1 MKLNKWFYLAA
12 LSFIWGSS
20 FILIKKGLVGLTA
33 IELGSIRIIISAFVL
48 IPFTFNRLKEI
59 TFKQWKWII
68 ISAFVG
74 SFFPAFLF
82 AFAEQEIDSSV
93 ASILNSI
100 VPLNTIIIGLV
111 LFGIKSTKRQIIG
124 VLLGFFGAYQLII
137 SGINLNPDQN
147 YFYSGLVI
155 ICSFL
160 YAFNVNII
168 KKYLQ
173 ELSAVAIATG
183 HFIVILIP
191 AIIVLLISDFNFE
204 KFQSSQ
210 TQTSLFYVTL
220 LAIFGTTLAKILFNK
235 LINISSAV
243 FASSVTYSMLIV
255 SIFWGIMD
263 GENFSINQLFATIII
278 VIGIDNGGESW
289 AVSILRKEQIEKLGV

>member
-111 LFGIKSTKRQIIG
+111 LFGIKSTKRQTIG
-124 VLLGFFGAYQLII
+124 VLLGFFGAYKLII

-191 AIIVLLISDFNFE
+191 SIIVLLISDFNFE
-204 KFQSSQ
+204 KLQNPQ

-255 SIFWGIMD
+255 SIFWGVMD

-278 VIGIDNGGESW
+278 VIGILLTNKKS
-289 AVSILRKEQIEKLGV
+289 KN

>member
-1 MKLNKWFYLAA
+1 MKLNKWFYLAV

-33 IELGSIRIIISAFVL
+33 FELGSIRIIISAFVL

-59 TFKQWKWII
+59 NFKQWKWII

-82 AFAEQEIDSSV
+82 AYAEQEIDSSV

-124 VLLGFFGAYQLII
+124 VLLGFFGAYQLIL

-191 AIIVLLISDFNFE
+191 SIIVLLISDFNFE
-204 KFQSSQ
+204 KLQNSQ

-243 FASSVTYSMLIV
+243 FASSVTYSMLLV
-255 SIFWGIMD
+255 SIFWGVMD

-278 VIGIDNGGESW
+278 VIGILLTNKKS
-289 AVSILRKEQIEKLGV
+289 KN

>member
-1 MKLNKWFYLAA
+1 MKLNKWFYLVV

-33 IELGSIRIIISAFVL
+33 IELGSIRIIISALVL
-48 IPFTFNRLKEI
+48 IPFTLNRLKKI
-59 TFKQWKWII
+59 SFKQWKWII

-173 ELSAVAIATG
+173 DLSAVAIATG
-183 HFIVILIP
+183 HFTVILIP
-191 AIIVLLISDFNFE
+191 SIIVLLISDFNFE
-204 KFQSSQ
+204 RLQSPQ
-210 TQTSLFYVTL
+210 TQISLFYVAV
-220 LAIFGTTLAKILFNK
+220 LAVFGTTLAKILFNK
-235 LINISSAV
+235 LINISSPV
-243 FASSVTYSMLIV
+243 FSSSVTYSMLIV
-255 SIFWGIMD
+255 SIFWGVMD
-263 GENFSINQLFATIII
+263 GENFSFNQLFATIII
-278 VIGIDNGGESW
+278 ILGILLTNKKS
-289 AVSILRKEQIEKLGV
+289 KN

>member
-33 IELGSIRIIISAFVL
+33 IELGSIRIIISALAL

-59 TFKQWKWII
+59 NFKQWKWII

-137 SGINLNPDQN
+137 SGMNLNPDQN

-191 AIIVLLISDFNFE
+191 SIIVLLISDFNFE
-204 KFQSSQ
+204 KLQSPE
-210 TQTSLFYVTL
+210 TQTSLFYVVL

-255 SIFWGIMD
+255 SIFWGILD
-263 GENFSINQLFATIII
+263 GENFSFNQLFATVII
-278 VIGIDNGGESW
+278 VLGILLTNNKS
-289 AVSILRKEQIEKLGV
+289 RN

>member
-33 IELGSIRIIISAFVL
+33 IELGSIRIIISALAL

-137 SGINLNPDQN
+137 SGMNLSS
-147 YFYSGLVI
+147 YF
-155 ICSFL
+155 
-160 YAFNVNII
+160 
-168 KKYLQ
+168 
-173 ELSAVAIATG
+173 
-183 HFIVILIP
+183 
-191 AIIVLLISDFNFE
+191 
-204 KFQSSQ
+204 
-210 TQTSLFYVTL
+210 
-220 LAIFGTTLAKILFNK
+220 FGTPT
-235 LINISSAV
+235 
-243 FASSVTYSMLIV
+243 
-255 SIFWGIMD
+255 
-263 GENFSINQLFATIII
+263 QLFSFQIIPTVQ
-278 VIGIDNGGESW
+278 VIHSTLFFK
-289 AVSILRKEQIEKLGV
+289 SITKYPLGM

>member
-48 IPFTFNRLKEI
+48 VPFTFNRLKEI

-191 AIIVLLISDFNFE
+191 AIIVLMISDFNFE
-204 KFQSSQ
+204 KLQSPP
-210 TQTSLFYVTL
+210 TQTSLFYVII
-220 LAIFGTTLAKILFNK
+220 LAVFGTTLAKILFNK
-235 LINISSAV
+235 LINISSPV

-255 SIFWGIMD
+255 SIFWGVMD

-278 VIGIDNGGESW
+278 VIGILLTNKKSK
-289 AVSILRKEQIEKLGV
+289 S

>member
-33 IELGSIRIIISAFVL
+33 IELGSIRIIISALVL
-48 IPFTFNRLKEI
+48 IPFTINRLKEI
-59 TFKQWKWII
+59 SHKQWKWII

-137 SGINLNPDQN
+137 SGMNLNPDQN

-191 AIIVLLISDFNFE
+191 SIIVLLISDFNFE
-204 KFQSSQ
+204 KIQSTE
-210 TQTSLFYVTL
+210 TQTSLFYVVL

-255 SIFWGIMD
+255 SIFWGILD
-263 GENFSINQLFATIII
+263 GENFSFNQLFATVII
-278 VIGIDNGGESW
+278 VLGILLTNNKS
-289 AVSILRKEQIEKLGV
+289 KN

>member
-59 TFKQWKWII
+59 SFKQWKWII

-191 AIIVLLISDFNFE
+191 SVIVLLISDFNFE
-204 KFQSSQ
+204 KLQNPQ

-255 SIFWGIMD
+255 SIFWGVMD

-278 VIGIDNGGESW
+278 VIGILLTNKKS
-289 AVSILRKEQIEKLGV
+289 KN

>member
-33 IELGSIRIIISAFVL
+33 IELGSIRIIISALAL

-59 TFKQWKWII
+59 NFKQWKWII

-137 SGINLNPDQN
+137 SGMNLNPDQN

-191 AIIVLLISDFNFE
+191 SIIVLLISDFNFE
-204 KFQSSQ
+204 KLQSPE
-210 TQTSLFYVTL
+210 TQTSLFYVVL

-255 SIFWGIMD
+255 SIFWGILD
-263 GENFSINQLFATIII
+263 GENFSFNQLFATVIII
-278 VIGIDNGGESW
+278 LGILLTNKKS
-289 AVSILRKEQIEKLGV
+289 RN

>member
-33 IELGSIRIIISAFVL
+33 IELGSIRIIVSAFVL
-48 IPFTFNRLKEI
+48 IPFTLNRLKEI

-124 VLLGFFGAYQLII
+124 VLLGFFGTYQLII

-191 AIIVLLISDFNFE
+191 SIIVLLISDFNFE
-204 KFQSSQ
+204 KLQSPE
-210 TQTSLFYVTL
+210 TQTSLFYVVL

-255 SIFWGIMD
+255 SIFWGVMD

-278 VIGIDNGGESW
+278 VIGILLTNKKSK
-289 AVSILRKEQIEKLGV
+289 S

>member
-33 IELGSIRIIISAFVL
+33 IELGSIRIIISALVL
-48 IPFTFNRLKEI
+48 IPFTFSSLKQI
-59 TFKQWKWII
+59 SFKQWKWII

-111 LFGIKSTKRQIIG
+111 LFGVKSTKRQIIG
-124 VLLGFFGAYQLII
+124 VLLGFFGAYQLIL

-173 ELSAVAIATG
+173 DLSAVAIATG
-183 HFIVILIP
+183 HFTVILIP
-191 AIIVLLISDFNFE
+191 SIIVLLISDFNFE
-204 KFQSSQ
+204 RLQSPQ
-210 TQTSLFYVTL
+210 TQISLFYVTL

-255 SIFWGIMD
+255 SIFWGILD
-263 GENFSINQLFATIII
+263 GENFSFNQLFATVIII
-278 VIGIDNGGESW
+278 LGILLTNKKS
-289 AVSILRKEQIEKLGV
+289 RN

>member
-48 IPFTFNRLKEI
+48 VPFTFKRLNEI

-204 KFQSSQ
+204 KLQSSQ

-255 SIFWGIMD
+255 SIFWGVMD

-278 VIGIDNGGESW
+278 VIGILLTNKKS
-289 AVSILRKEQIEKLGV
+289 KN

>member
-48 IPFTFNRLKEI
+48 VPFTFKRLKEI

-191 AIIVLLISDFNFE
+191 SLTVLLISDFNFQ
-204 KFQSSQ
+204 KLQSPQ

-255 SIFWGIMD
+255 SIFWGVMD

-278 VIGIDNGGESW
+278 VIGILLTNKKS
-289 AVSILRKEQIEKLGV
+289 KN

>member
-20 FILIKKGLVGLTA
+20 FILIKKGLIGLTA
-33 IELGSIRIIISAFVL
+33 IELGSIRIIISALAL

-137 SGINLNPDQN
+137 SGMNLNPDQN

-255 SIFWGIMD
+255 SIFWGILD
-263 GENFSINQLFATIII
+263 GENFSLNQLFATVIII
-278 VIGIDNGGESW
+278 LGILLTNKKS
-289 AVSILRKEQIEKLGV
+289 RN

>member
-48 IPFTFNRLKEI
+48 VPFTFNRLKEI

-183 HFIVILIP
+183 HFIVILTP
-191 AIIVLLISDFNFE
+191 SIIVLLISDFNFE
-204 KFQSSQ
+204 KLQNLQ

-255 SIFWGIMD
+255 SIFWGVMD

-278 VIGIDNGGESW
+278 VIGILLTNKKSK
-289 AVSILRKEQIEKLGV
+289 S

>member
-33 IELGSIRIIISAFVL
+33 IELGSIRIIISALAL
-48 IPFTFNRLKEI
+48 IPFTISRLKEI

-137 SGINLNPDQN
+137 SGMNLNPDQN

-191 AIIVLLISDFNFE
+191 SIIVLLISDFNFE
-204 KFQSSQ
+204 KLQSTE
-210 TQTSLFYVTL
+210 TQTSLFYVVL

-255 SIFWGIMD
+255 SIFWGILD
-263 GENFSINQLFATIII
+263 GENFSFNQLFATVIII
-278 VIGIDNGGESW
+278 LGILLTNKKS
-289 AVSILRKEQIEKLGV
+289 RN

>member
-191 AIIVLLISDFNFE
+191 SIIVLLISDFNFE
-204 KFQSSQ
+204 KLQNPQ

-255 SIFWGIMD
+255 SIFWGVMD

-278 VIGIDNGGESW
+278 VIGILLTNKKSK
-289 AVSILRKEQIEKLGV
+289 S

>member
-48 IPFTFNRLKEI
+48 IPFTFNRLIEI

-100 VPLNTIIIGLV
+100 VPLNTIVIGLV

-183 HFIVILIP
+183 HFMVILIP
-191 AIIVLLISDFNFE
+191 SIIVLSISDFNFE
-204 KFQSSQ
+204 KLQNSQ
-210 TQTSLFYVTL
+210 TQTSLIYVTL

-255 SIFWGIMD
+255 SIFWGVMD

-278 VIGIDNGGESW
+278 VIGILLTNKKS
-289 AVSILRKEQIEKLGV
+289 KN

>member
-20 FILIKKGLVGLTA
+20 FILIIKGLVGLTA
-33 IELGSIRIIISAFVL
+33 IELGSIRIIISALAL

-137 SGINLNPDQN
+137 SGMNLNPDQN

-173 ELSAVAIATG
+173 DLSAVAIATG

-191 AIIVLLISDFNFE
+191 SIIVLLISDFNFE
-204 KFQSSQ
+204 KLQSPE
-210 TQTSLFYVTL
+210 TQTSLFYVVL

-255 SIFWGIMD
+255 SIFWGVMD

-278 VIGIDNGGESW
+278 VIGILLTNKKS
-289 AVSILRKEQIEKLGV
+289 KN

>member
-33 IELGSIRIIISAFVL
+33 IELGSIRIIISALVL

-59 TFKQWKWII
+59 SFKQWKWII

-124 VLLGFFGAYQLII
+124 VLLGFFGAYQLIL

-173 ELSAVAIATG
+173 DLSAVAIATG
-183 HFIVILIP
+183 HFTVILIP
-191 AIIVLLISDFNFE
+191 SIIVLLISDFNFE
-204 KFQSSQ
+204 RLQSPQ

-235 LINISSAV
+235 LINMSSAV

-255 SIFWGIMD
+255 SIFWGILD
-263 GENFSINQLFATIII
+263 GENFSFNQLFATVIII
-278 VIGIDNGGESW
+278 LGILLTNKKS
-289 AVSILRKEQIEKLGV
+289 RN

>member
-1 MKLNKWFYLAA
+1 MKLNKWFYLVV

-33 IELGSIRIIISAFVL
+33 IELGSIRIIISALVL
-48 IPFTFNRLKEI
+48 IPFTLNRLKKI
-59 TFKQWKWII
+59 SFKQWKWII

-173 ELSAVAIATG
+173 DLSAVAIATG
-183 HFIVILIP
+183 HFTVILIP
-191 AIIVLLISDFNFE
+191 SIIVLLISDFNFE
-204 KFQSSQ
+204 RLQSPQ
-210 TQTSLFYVTL
+210 TQISLFYVTV
-220 LAIFGTTLAKILFNK
+220 LAVFGTTLAKILFNK
-235 LINISSAV
+235 LINISSPV

-255 SIFWGIMD
+255 SIFWGVMD
-263 GENFSINQLFATIII
+263 GENFSFNQLFATIII
-278 VIGIDNGGESW
+278 ILGILLTNKKS
-289 AVSILRKEQIEKLGV
+289 KN

>member
-48 IPFTFNRLKEI
+48 VPFTFNRLKEI

-160 YAFNVNII
+160 YAFNVKII

-191 AIIVLLISDFNFE
+191 SVIVLLISDFNFE
-204 KFQSSQ
+204 KLQNPQ

-255 SIFWGIMD
+255 SIFWGVMD

-278 VIGIDNGGESW
+278 VIGILLTNKKSK
-289 AVSILRKEQIEKLGV
+289 S

>member
-1 MKLNKWFYLAA
+1 MKLNKWFYLAV

-59 TFKQWKWII
+59 NFKQWKWII

-82 AFAEQEIDSSV
+82 AYAEQEIDSSV

-124 VLLGFFGAYQLII
+124 VLLGFFGAYQLIL

-173 ELSAVAIATG
+173 ELSAIAIATG

-191 AIIVLLISDFNFE
+191 SIIVLLISDFNFE
-204 KFQSSQ
+204 KLQNSQ

-255 SIFWGIMD
+255 SISWGVMD

-278 VIGIDNGGESW
+278 VIGILLTNKKS
-289 AVSILRKEQIEKLGV
+289 KN

>member
-155 ICSFL
+155 VCSFL

-191 AIIVLLISDFNFE
+191 SIIVLLISDFNFE
-204 KFQSSQ
+204 KLQNPQ

-255 SIFWGIMD
+255 SIFWGVMD
-263 GENFSINQLFATIII
+263 GEKFSINQLFATIII
-278 VIGIDNGGESW
+278 VIGILLTNKKS
-289 AVSILRKEQIEKLGV
+289 KN

>member
-191 AIIVLLISDFNFE
+191 SIIVLLISDFNFE
-204 KFQSSQ
+204 KLQNPQ
-210 TQTSLFYVTL
+210 TQISLFYVTL

-278 VIGIDNGGESW
+278 VIGILLTNKKS
-289 AVSILRKEQIEKLGV
+289 KN

>member
-33 IELGSIRIIISAFVL
+33 IELGSIRIIISALAL

-137 SGINLNPDQN
+137 SGMNLNPDQN

-191 AIIVLLISDFNFE
+191 SIIVLLISDFNFE
-204 KFQSSQ
+204 KLQSPE
-210 TQTSLFYVTL
+210 TQTSLFYVVL

-255 SIFWGIMD
+255 SIFWGILD
-263 GENFSINQLFATIII
+263 GENFSFNQLFATVLI
-278 VIGIDNGGESW
+278 VLGILLTNNKS
-289 AVSILRKEQIEKLGV
+289 KN

>member
-33 IELGSIRIIISAFVL
+33 IELGSIRIIISALVL

-59 TFKQWKWII
+59 SFKQWKWII

-124 VLLGFFGAYQLII
+124 VLLGFFGAYQLIM
-137 SGINLNPDQN
+137 SGMNLNPDQN

-183 HFIVILIP
+183 HFAVVLIP
-191 AIIVLLISDFNFE
+191 SIIVLLISDFNFE
-204 KFQSSQ
+204 KLQSTE
-210 TQTSLFYVTL
+210 TQTSLFYVIL

-235 LINISSAV
+235 LINMSSAV

-255 SIFWGIMD
+255 SIFWGVLD
-263 GENFSINQLFATIII
+263 GENFSFNQLFATVIII
-278 VIGIDNGGESW
+278 LGILLTNKKS
-289 AVSILRKEQIEKLGV
+289 RN

>member
-48 IPFTFNRLKEI
+48 VPFTFNRLKEI

-191 AIIVLLISDFNFE
+191 SIIVLLISDFNFE
-204 KFQSSQ
+204 KLQNPQ
-210 TQTSLFYVTL
+210 TQISLFYVTL

-255 SIFWGIMD
+255 SIFWGVMD
-263 GENFSINQLFATIII
+263 GEKFSINQLFATIII
-278 VIGIDNGGESW
+278 VIGILLTNKKSK
-289 AVSILRKEQIEKLGV
+289 S

>member
-1 MKLNKWFYLAA
+1 MKLNKWFYLAV

-33 IELGSIRIIISAFVL
+33 IELGSIRIIISALVL
-48 IPFTFNRLKEI
+48 LPFTFKRLMAI

-82 AFAEQEIDSSV
+82 AYAEQEIDSSV

-124 VLLGFFGAYQLII
+124 VLLGFFGAYQLIL

-173 ELSAVAIATG
+173 ELSAIAIATG

-191 AIIVLLISDFNFE
+191 SIIVLLISDFNFE
-204 KFQSSQ
+204 KLQNSQ

-255 SIFWGIMD
+255 SISWGVMD
-263 GENFSINQLFATIII
+263 GENFSINQLFATTII
-278 VIGIDNGGESW
+278 VTGILLTNKKS
-289 AVSILRKEQIEKLGV
+289 KN

>member
-20 FILIKKGLVGLTA
+20 FILIKKGLGGLTA
-33 IELGSIRIIISAFVL
+33 IELGSIRIIISALAL

-59 TFKQWKWII
+59 TFNQWKWII

-137 SGINLNPDQN
+137 SGMNLNPDQN

-191 AIIVLLISDFNFE
+191 SIIVLLISDFNFE
-204 KFQSSQ
+204 KLQSTE
-210 TQTSLFYVTL
+210 TQTSLFYVVL

-255 SIFWGIMD
+255 SIFWGILD
-263 GENFSINQLFATIII
+263 GENFSLNQLFATVIII
-278 VIGIDNGGESW
+278 LGILLTNKKS
-289 AVSILRKEQIEKLGV
+289 RN

>member
-191 AIIVLLISDFNFE
+191 SIIVLLISDFNFE
-204 KFQSSQ
+204 KLQNPQ

-255 SIFWGIMD
+255 SIFWGILD
-263 GENFSINQLFATIII
+263 GENFSFNQLFATIII
-278 VIGIDNGGESW
+278 VIGILLTNKKS
-289 AVSILRKEQIEKLGV
+289 KN

>member
-191 AIIVLLISDFNFE
+191 SIIVLLISDFNFE
-204 KFQSSQ
+204 KLQNPQ
-210 TQTSLFYVTL
+210 TQISLFYVTL

-255 SIFWGIMD
+255 SIFWGVMD
-263 GENFSINQLFATIII
+263 GEIFSINQLFATIII
-278 VIGIDNGGESW
+278 VIGILLTNKKS
-289 AVSILRKEQIEKLGV
+289 KN

>member
-124 VLLGFFGAYQLII
+124 VLLGFFGAYLLII

-155 ICSFL
+155 VCSFL

-191 AIIVLLISDFNFE
+191 SIIVLLISDFNFE
-204 KFQSSQ
+204 KLQNLQ

-278 VIGIDNGGESW
+278 VIGILLTNKKSK
-289 AVSILRKEQIEKLGV
+289 S

>member
-48 IPFTFNRLKEI
+48 VPFTFKRLKEI

-191 AIIVLLISDFNFE
+191 SVIVLLISDFNFE
-204 KFQSSQ
+204 KLQNPQ

-255 SIFWGIMD
+255 SIFWGVMD
-263 GENFSINQLFATIII
+263 GENFSINQLFATMII
-278 VIGIDNGGESW
+278 VIGILLTNKKS
-289 AVSILRKEQIEKLGV
+289 KN

>member
-48 IPFTFNRLKEI
+48 VPFTFNRLKEI

-191 AIIVLLISDFNFE
+191 SIIVLLISDFNFE
-204 KFQSSQ
+204 KLQNLQ

-255 SIFWGIMD
+255 SIFWGVMD

-278 VIGIDNGGESW
+278 VIGILLTNKKS
-289 AVSILRKEQIEKLGV
+289 KN

>member
-33 IELGSIRIIISAFVL
+33 IELGSIRIIVSAIVL

-59 TFKQWKWII
+59 SSIQWKWII

-137 SGINLNPDQN
+137 SGMNLNPDQN

-183 HFIVILIP
+183 HFTVILIP
-191 AIIVLLISDFNFE
+191 SIIVLLISDFNFE
-204 KFQSSQ
+204 RLQSTE

-255 SIFWGIMD
+255 SIFWGVMD
-263 GENFSINQLFATIII
+263 GENFSFNQLFATVIII
-278 VIGIDNGGESW
+278 LGILLTNKKS
-289 AVSILRKEQIEKLGV
+289 RN

>member
-33 IELGSIRIIISAFVL
+33 IELGSIRIIISALAL
-48 IPFTFNRLKEI
+48 IPFTYNRLKVI
-59 TFKQWKWII
+59 TFKLWKWII

-137 SGINLNPDQN
+137 SGMNLNPDQN

-191 AIIVLLISDFNFE
+191 SIIVLLISDFNFE
-204 KFQSSQ
+204 KHQSPE
-210 TQTSLFYVTL
+210 TQTSLFYVVL

-255 SIFWGIMD
+255 SIFWGILD
-263 GENFSINQLFATIII
+263 GENFSLNQLFATVIII
-278 VIGIDNGGESW
+278 LGILLTNKKS
-289 AVSILRKEQIEKLGV
+289 RN

>member
-1 MKLNKWFYLAA
+1 MKLNKWFYLAS

-33 IELGSIRIIISAFVL
+33 IELGSIRIIVSAIVL
-48 IPFTFNRLKEI
+48 IPFTFSRLKEI
-59 TFKQWKWII
+59 SFIQWKWII

-137 SGINLNPDQN
+137 SGMNLNPDQN

-183 HFIVILIP
+183 HFTVILIP
-191 AIIVLLISDFNFE
+191 SIIVLLISDFNFE
-204 KFQSSQ
+204 RLQSTE
-210 TQTSLFYVTL
+210 TQTSFFYVIV

-255 SIFWGIMD
+255 SIFWGVMD
-263 GENFSINQLFATIII
+263 GENFSFNQLFATVII
-278 VIGIDNGGESW
+278 VLGILLTNKKS
-289 AVSILRKEQIEKLGV
+289 KN

>member
-191 AIIVLLISDFNFE
+191 SIIVLLISDFNFE
-204 KFQSSQ
+204 KLQNPQ
-210 TQTSLFYVTL
+210 TQISLFYVTL

-255 SIFWGIMD
+255 SIFWGVMD

-278 VIGIDNGGESW
+278 VIGILLTNKKS
-289 AVSILRKEQIEKLGV
+289 KN